1 VANGTNENGV
11 PTPPNIGGGNGV
23 SMPGP
28 MGSGYEDGW
37 GFNGIGIDMSN
48 VVSSPAV
55 IEGVQMPG
63 GNNEQGWAFGQDFS
77 NLAPEQSGPPTNQN
91 FGDFSDSGAM
101 NGQEDA
107 NGTHLVGRFTHDN
120 TDGVQASDVLSVFNA
135 LTSNGGSGSW
145 GGPVPGHDSL
155 AGIPLG
161 AGSGP
166 YAGGEQNTNSTG
178 SSPVRPT
185 MDTDQDGY

>member
-1 VANGTNENGV
+1 MANGVNENGV

-28 MGSGYEDGW
+28 MGSGYEEGW
-37 GFNGIGIDMSN
+37 NFNGIGIDMSN
-48 VVSSPAV
+48 VTSEPAV
-55 IEGVQMPG
+55 IVGVQLPG
-63 GNNEQGWAFGQDFS
+63 GPNEEGWAFGRDLS
-77 NLAPEQSGPPTNQN
+77 NMAPSHAIPDTNQN
-91 FGDFSDSGAM
+91 FGDFSD
-101 NGQEDA
+101 NGDLGGEEDA
-107 NGTHLVGRFTHDN
+107 SGTHLVGRMTHDN
-120 TDGVQASDVLSVFNA
+120 TDGVQASDILSVFNA
-135 LTSNGGSGSW
+135 LTSNGGVG

-178 SSPVRPT
+178 ASPVQRVP
-185 MDTDQDGY
+185 DTDQDYM

>member
-1 VANGTNENGV
+1 MANGTNENGV

-28 MGSGYEDGW
+28 MGGGFEDGW
-37 GFNGIGIDMSN
+37 SFNGIGIDMSN
-48 VVSSPAV
+48 VTSAPAV
-55 IEGVQMPG
+55 IPGVQLPG
-63 GNNEQGWAFGQDFS
+63 GNNEEGWNYGRDIAG
-77 NLAPEQSGPPTNQN
+77 LAPEQSGPPTNQD
-91 FGDFSDSGAM
+91 FGDFSDNGSM

-107 NGTHLVGRFTHDN
+107 NGTHLVGRFTHEN
-120 TDGVQASDVLSVFNA
+120 SDGVQASDILAVFNA
-135 LTSNGGSGSW
+135 LTSNGGIG

-178 SSPVRPT
+178 APLVP
-185 MDTDQDGY
+185 DTDHDGM